1 MRKNRN
7 LLLIPVIIAAV
18 IMALPLLWMLLTSLK
33 GNEEIVS
40 GIPSM
45 LPQTVTLEQYDA
57 VLFQDVPFF
66 TLLKN
71 SLIVACG
78 SSLIAILFGNLAAY
92 GFSRY
97 MPKHGN
103 GILTLFLIAQL
114 FPSVMLTVPFYSLMA
129 DAKLLN
135 SYFSLIVANTS
146 LALPYATYMMKGY
159 YDNLPKDLENAACLD
174 GCTRFQAYYRICV
187 PLCSTGSIATFF
199 MAFIISW
206 DEYVLALSLV
216 TKEHLTTLPIGI
228 VKAFVGQFSIRWGEL
243 MASGVLLA
251 VPPLVIFT
259 LLNKYFVAGQVSGA
273 IKE

>member
-7 LLLIPVIIAAV
+7 LLLIPVFIAAV

-40 GIPSM
+40 GIPSL

-146 LALPYATYMMKGY
+146 LALPYAT
-159 YDNLPKDLENAACLD
+159 
-174 GCTRFQAYYRICV
+174 
-187 PLCSTGSIATFF
+187 
-199 MAFIISW
+199 
-206 DEYVLALSLV
+206 
-216 TKEHLTTLPIGI
+216 
-228 VKAFVGQFSIRWGEL
+228 
-243 MASGVLLA
+243 
-251 VPPLVIFT
+251 
-259 LLNKYFVAGQVSGA
+259 
-273 IKE
+273 

>member
-45 LPQTVTLEQYDA
+45 LPQTATLEQYDA

-228 VKAFVGQFSIRWGEL
+228 VKSFVGQFSIRWGEL
-243 MASGVLLA
+243 MASVVLLA